1 MSRVKLTP
9 LKMTETAVLQRLLQ
23 LYYFEATSW
32 SKEDICSDGLYDG
45 CTATDLEDYV
55 NSAAEKAFLFW
66 VDEKLAG
73 FVLLEIITLEQHPIW
88 ELADFFILPKYR
100 GGWIALDAVRQIFAL
115 VGQPMAAS
123 TFKENKTALR
133 FFKAVSKK
141 IQLSSVRQ
149 LTEDESSPFFTFIIN
164 EQMPDSSRQLLSG
177 AAAA

>member
-1 MSRVKLTP
+1 M
-9 LKMTETAVLQRLLQ
+9 
-23 LYYFEATSW
+23 
-32 SKEDICSDGLYDG
+32 
-45 CTATDLEDYV
+45 
-55 NSAAEKAFLFW
+55 
-66 VDEKLAG
+66 DEKLAG
-73 FVLLEIITLEQHPIW
+73 FVLLETITLEQHPIW

-149 LTEDESSPFFTFIIN
+149 LAEDASSPFFTFIIN
-164 EQMPDSSRQLLSG
+164 EQMPDSSPQLLSG